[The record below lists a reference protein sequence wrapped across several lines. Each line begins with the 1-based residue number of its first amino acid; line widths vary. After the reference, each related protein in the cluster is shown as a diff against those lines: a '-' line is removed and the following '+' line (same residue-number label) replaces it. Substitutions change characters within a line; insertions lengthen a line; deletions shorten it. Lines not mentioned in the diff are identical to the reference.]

1 VEITVRRAG
10 AEDAPALARLRWR
23 WRIEERGEQHDSRD
37 QFVHYFAT
45 WVMDNLATHLPFV
58 VEADGRVVGMAFLA
72 LLNRVPTPGRLDRRG
87 ADIQSVYVVPEF
99 RDAGVGTVLLAAL
112 RQEARNRELEI
123 VTVHSSE
130 RAVSLYQR
138 GGFEG
143 SPRRLHWQVSD
154 EDPSRPTERAV

>member
-1 VEITVRRAG
+1 MTISSS
-10 AEDAPALARLRWR
+10 RLRA
-23 WRIEERGEQHDSRD
+23 SRRS
-37 QFVHYFAT
+37 ASSST
-45 WVMDNLATHLPFV
+45 
-58 VEADGRVVGMAFLA
+58 
-72 LLNRVPTPGRLDRRG
+72 VPTPGRLDRRG

-99 RDAGVGTVLLAAL
+99 RDAGVGTALLAAL

-143 SPRRLHWQVSD
+143 SPRRLHWL
-154 EDPSRPTERAV
+154 P